1 MAVATTTTPPQPGQL
16 PSKEVD
22 LDSRLAQIRNSP
34 KLQNQ
39 QQTAVVL
46 SAVEDSLKEQKSE
59 RTPTAYFAALLSL
72 LKQAPQGNQ
81 KDVASAVVYL
91 LDLVMPHVPQ
101 PLLRSKFSIILET
114 LAPALTRGDADAPF
128 LRSSIGSLETLLV
141 VQDSQAWAL
150 PQSQAGPRRA
160 TAGLLQM
167 AGDPRPKVRKR
178 AAEAL
183 VKVLQNG
190 PPGPSIDHPAADMCA
205 ETALRS
211 FQQLAT
217 PAVQGKKQ
225 KGGQETQAH
234 EPGLIHAL
242 QLIKTIASATG
253 GWPSR
258 SLDSL
263 CEVLFT
269 VAKSKSEFLTMAA
282 FDVFETIFEGMATNN
297 SYTKLPRL
305 LEAVSE
311 LQPSQEDT
319 QLLPPWLAV
328 LSRGYDVS
336 AQIEPE
342 ETFAKLPELFTM
354 VSAFLASGSYNIR
367 VSAAECLVS
376 LLINCIP
383 VSVILEPSIMDE
395 KITEKICRRVTDLL
409 SVKYQSSW
417 MEVFSVVGAA
427 LEAFRWRATP
437 ALNKAVT
444 VIGELRANES
454 FSGKAQADEVISKAI
469 RAMGPEIVLEILPLN
484 LITPKAGQ
492 PGRAWML
499 PLMRDS
505 VRNTNLSHFRKELV
519 PLSEKMFSRVL
530 GQAPG
535 QKSMEA
541 KIFETVVQQIWATLP
556 AYCDGALNIRE
567 AFDQGFAEMLAKLL
581 YQQPEMRNI
590 LCKSMQN
597 LVDSNKMISEMEGEE
612 NLLAQGRI
620 SKADAILN
628 LEHLGMFANNL
639 ISVLFN
645 VYIETATQ
653 YRGPVLACMDSYL
666 SITKPDE
673 LSQTFGRV
681 ASELDNAIRE
691 ETAQKAAQAGKPPA
705 KDTKTP
711 LSHALMDIVVTLCI
725 YLPREAYQNLFATAS
740 IIIAQQ
746 QDAQLQKKAY
756 KLIPRLAQSPNGKA
770 AIISR
775 NAQLQQLLLQ
785 SADLVMIPAR
795 RDRIAALSEIVE
807 SLPPTELHFLP
818 TILSEVILCTKET
831 NERARQAAFDL
842 IVQIG
847 QKMANGGSID
857 QTRIN
862 GGTGD
867 PDIHEASIDEYA
879 VMLSAGLA
887 GTTPHMISATVTA
900 LSLVLFHFKSQL
912 SDAAIADMVATMDLF
927 LSSPSREIVR
937 SVLGFV
943 KVCIISLPVPFMQ
956 PRLQTLIPS
965 LMNWS
970 KEHKAHFKVKV
981 KNILERM
988 IRRFGVEVVERW
1000 CPEEDR
1006 RLIANIRK
1014 SRDRKK
1020 KKKAAEAEVG
1030 EGEGEHGEK
1039 EEPTARKSKFENE
1052 FDEAIY
1058 GSDDDDE
1065 DDSEAGSD
1073 VDDDPIRGAGGAGKK
1088 GGSGRNQTYIH
1099 EDTDEP
1105 LDLLDRKSLARISS
1119 TRPIKP
1125 ATVPLTKRKAKT
1137 DIESGK
1143 LLFKEDD
1150 QDEDMPDLDNASV
1163 EQGINAYVAA
1173 IKGRDVARRGQGG
1186 RLKFTNKREKKGDG
1200 DEEEDGDDDNNGKE
1214 IARAVNGRGDFRGRG
1229 RGGSDRSR
1237 GGGRGG
1243 GGRSD
1248 RRPLGADK
1256 TRGGR
1261 IEKSGGGGG
1270 GRGRGGRGGSGF
1282 SSRGGGGGRGG
1293 SRGGGSR
1300 GNRR

>member
-1 MAVATTTTPPQPGQL
+1 MAVAKSQPQDGEV

-39 QQTAVVL
+39 QQTAIVL
-46 SAVEDSLKEQKSE
+46 SAVEETLKEQKSE

-91 LDLVMPHVPQ
+91 LDLVMPHVSQ
-101 PLLRSKFSIILET
+101 PLLRSKFSVILET

-190 PPGPSIDHPAADMCA
+190 PPGPSLDHPAADMCA

-217 PAVQGKKQ
+217 SAVQGKKQ

-342 ETFAKLPELFTM
+342 ETFQKLPELFTM

-444 VIGELRANES
+444 IIGELRANES

-556 AYCDGALNIRE
+556 GYCDGALDIRT
-567 AFDQGFAEMLAKLL
+567 AFDQEFAEMLAKLL

-628 LEHLGMFANNL
+628 LEHLGIFANNL

-653 YRGPVLACMDSYL
+653 YRGPVLGCMDSYL

-691 ETAQKAAQAGKPPA
+691 ETAQKAAQAGNKPPA

-711 LSHALMDIVVTLCI
+711 LSHALMDIIVTLSI
-725 YLPREAYQNLFATAS
+725 YLPREAYQNLFTTAS

-770 AIISR
+770 AITAR

-831 NERARQAAFDL
+831 NERARQSAFDL

-847 QKMANGGSID
+847 QKMAAGGSID
-857 QTRIN
+857 QARIN

-943 KVCIISLPVPFMQ
+943 KVCIISLPIPFMQ

-1006 RLIANIRK
+1006 RLVANIRK
-1014 SRDRKK
+1014 SRERKK
-1020 KKKAAEAEVG
+1020 KKRAAEAEAGDG
-1030 EGEGEHGEK
+1030 EDGEK
-1039 EEPTARKSKFENE
+1039 EDAPTRKGKFENE

-1058 GSDDDDE
+1058 GSDDDDDE
-1065 DDSEAGSD
+1065 DSDSASD
-1073 VDDDPIRGAGGAGKK
+1073 ADDDPIRGATGAGKK

-1137 DIESGK
+1137 DVESGK

-1150 QDEDMPDLDNASV
+1150 QDGDEDMPDLDNASV

-1186 RLKFTNKREKKGDG
+1186 RLKFTNKREKGGEG
-1200 DEEEDGDDDNNGKE
+1200 DEEEDGDGDDGKE
-1214 IARAVNGRGDFRGRG
+1214 IARVVNGRGGRGDSRG
-1229 RGGSDRSR
+1229 RGGRGSERGR
-1237 GGGRGG
+1237 GGAGRGG

-1270 GRGRGGRGGSGF
+1270 RGRGGGRGGSGF
-1282 SSRGGGGGRGG
+1282 SSRGGGGRGRG
-1293 SRGGGSR
+1293 GGGSR